1 MLAEFGRI
9 DVLVNN
15 AVNWGSAAPNFNRRS
30 EDVPAEEWLPVV
42 RHNIEGTVHATRAVT
57 LTPAGR
63 LNTPEDVAATVVF
76 LGSAANTAITGEAIK
91 ASGGR

>member
-1 MLAEFGRI
+1 VLAEFGRI

-42 RHNIEGTVHATRAVT
+42 RHNIEGTVHATRAV
-57 LTPAGR
+57 LPG
-63 LNTPEDVAATVVF
+63 
-76 LGSAANTAITGEAIK
+76 IK

>member
-1 MLAEFGRI
+1 MVEA
-9 DVLVNN
+9 
-15 AVNWGSAAPNFNRRS
+15 
-30 EDVPAEEWLPVV
+30 LPQQIRDHV
-42 RHNIEGTVHATRAVT
+42 VT

-76 LGSAANTAITGEAIK
+76 LGSVANTAITGEAIK